1 MLWWRTTD
9 AKKIKIS
16 LKIKKQINM
25 TKYIFPMMAL
35 LALTILGAGETRAQ
49 AGSKSEPDAILGE
62 WMNAEKDA
70 SFLIYKK
77 NGKYFGKITW
87 GTGGDTKDSK
97 NPDPALRKRDLVGLT
112 ILNNFVYTGENVW
125 ENGRIYDPKDG
136 KTYDCKM
143 TLKDKNT
150 IDVRGYV
157 GFSQFG
163 RTETWT
169 RK

>member
-1 MLWWRTTD
+1 M
-9 AKKIKIS
+9 KKF
-16 LKIKKQINM
+16 
-25 TKYIFPMMAL
+25 IFSTIAL
-35 LALTILGAGETRAQ
+35 LVFAILNSGATQAQ
-49 AGSKSEPDAILGE
+49 TTPKTEPDAILGE

-87 GTGGDTKDSK
+87 GTGGDTVDSK
-97 NPDPALRKRDLVGLT
+97 NPDPALRKRELVGLT

-125 ENGRIYDPKDG
+125 DNGSIYDPKDG

-150 IDVRGYV
+150 LDVRGYV
-157 GFSQFG
+157 GFSLFG